1 MTNISNIE
9 KKVEELFNL
18 GAHLGHRKNRVHPK
32 AKKFIYKIENQQSI
46 IDLTK
51 TVILLQKAK
60 KFFNELRQKNKT
72 ILFVATKKNIASFI
86 EKTCQENNFFYL
98 TNKWPPGFLTNFETF
113 LKSNIQKMQKMRE
126 EKEKGEWE
134 KFVKHERV
142 KLEKQLKRI
151 EKIYGGI
158 ALMKKL
164 PDALFIVDI
173 KREKNA
179 LIEAKKLKIPIIAIV
194 DTNVDPD
201 LVDYPIV
208 ANDDAAKVVEY
219 IVRELIS

>member
-1 MTNISNIE
+1 MTDTSNIE

-32 AKKFIYKIENQQSI
+32 AKKIIYKIENQQSI

-51 TVILLQKAK
+51 TVVLLEKAK
-60 KFFNELRQKNKT
+60 KSFDELREKNKT
-72 ILFVATKKNIASFI
+72 ILFVATKKNIASLI
-86 EKTCQENNFFYL
+86 EKICKENNFFYL

-113 LKSNIQKMQKMRE
+113 LKNNIQKMQKMRE
-126 EKEKGEWE
+126 EKEKGDWE
-134 KFVKHERV
+134 KFVKHEKG
-142 KLEKQLKRI
+142 KLEKQLRKI
-151 EKIYGGI
+151 EKIYTGVSS
-158 ALMKKL
+158 MEKL

-179 LIEAKKLKIPIIAIV
+179 LIEAKKLNIPIIAIV
-194 DTNVDPD
+194 DTNVNPN
-201 LVDYPIV
+201 LVDYPIP

-219 IVRELIS
+219 IVGELVY

>member
-1 MTNISNIE
+1 MTDTSNIE

-18 GAHLGHRKNRVHPK
+18 GAHLGHRRNRVHPK
-32 AKKFIYKIENQQSI
+32 AKKIIYKIENQQSI
-46 IDLTK
+46 IDLNK
-51 TVILLQKAK
+51 TVVLLEKAK
-60 KFFNELRQKNKT
+60 KFFDELREKNKT
-72 ILFVATKKNIASFI
+72 ILFVATKKNIANFI
-86 EKTCQENNFFYL
+86 EKICHENNFFYL

-113 LKSNIQKMQKMRE
+113 LKNNIQKMQKMRE

-142 KLEKQLKRI
+142 KLEKQLRKI
-151 EKIYGGI
+151 EKIYSGVSS
-158 ALMKKL
+158 MEKL

-179 LIEAKKLKIPIIAIV
+179 LIEAKKLNIPIIAIV
-194 DTNVDPD
+194 DTNVNPN
-201 LVDYPIV
+201 LVNYPIP

-219 IVRELIS
+219 IVGELVS